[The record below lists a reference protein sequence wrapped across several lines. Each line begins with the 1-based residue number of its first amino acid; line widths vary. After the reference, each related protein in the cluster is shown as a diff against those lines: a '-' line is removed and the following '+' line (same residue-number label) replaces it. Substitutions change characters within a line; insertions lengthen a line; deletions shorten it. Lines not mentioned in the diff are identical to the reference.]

1 MPWRSPVRTMIFHP
15 AALLVAWAGFAL
27 SLQWGGFATVLV
39 AAFLS
44 LAAALHFAPV
54 RCRNLLYRSRWL
66 LLSLAVLFVF
76 FSPGEYLDGAAGS
89 VGMTR
94 EGLILGGE
102 YLGRLLALLA
112 SLAVLHEHVGTQGLL
127 AGLHALLAPF
137 PWREVTVVRLML
149 VLEHVERRPSGS
161 WREWLSDGGAGASD
175 DGASELRLQ
184 QQEFRTHDLALIGT
198 LAIGLLW
205 VSLS

>member
-1 MPWRSPVRTMIFHP
+1 MIFHP
-15 AALLVAWAGFAL
+15 AALLLAWTGFAL
-27 SLQWGGFATVLV
+27 SLQWAGFATVLV
-39 AAFLS
+39 AALLS
-44 LAAALHFAPV
+44 MAVALHSAPI

-66 LLSLAVLFVF
+66 LLSLAALFVF

-89 VGMTR
+89 IGVTR
-94 EGLILGGE
+94 EGLVLGGE

-149 VLEHVERRPSGS
+149 VLEHVERSPSGG
-161 WREWLSDGGAGASD
+161 WRDWLSEGGEGN
-175 DGASELRLQ
+175 DGAAALHLQ
-184 QQEFRTHDLALIGT
+184 QQEFRKRDLALIGV
-198 LAIGLLW
+198 LAIGLVW